1 MDIQQ
6 ALADAASA
14 ALADTTVSAI
24 PTPAAPAPADTQDP
38 KTAKAPEA
46 EAPEAPELTD
56 EVTEGAEDTPEET
69 TEETA
74 DEALELP
81 GGYVAVPTV
90 TEGLATEFTL
100 RDAEREVEV
109 PDLIVEYKANGK
121 VRQDRLDKVVKLAQF
136 GVYNEEREQKL
147 QQTEREAVSLKSERE
162 ELAQLIEERE
172 AQLERLLTDE
182 DYFLA
187 VREAYSQ
194 ENSPERRAQR
204 AEQQVKD
211 LRVQTEMQRIT
222 EAGQQFYTGEVQPAI
237 QLIAEALPSVSPQ
250 ELEERMA
257 YAMQLHAAVAPNGQ
271 TYLPASQFDAA
282 RQYIVQDLAV
292 WAQMQ
297 HARRSESAP
306 SSQVKEAQAA
316 VAKAQVEAQKA
327 KRAVGQATKPVGR
340 AASNTPAKPKAAKPA
355 TVDDALDSAMSEILA
370 SIR

>member
-1 MDIQQ
+1 MDIST
-6 ALADAASA
+6 ALSEAAEA
-14 ALADTTVSAI
+14 AMASVAT
-24 PTPAAPAPADTQDP
+24 APADAPPPAPPATEAP
-38 KTAKAPEA
+38 VAPEPD
-46 EAPEAPELTD
+46 EAPEDETEASDPDAPD
-56 EVTEGAEDTPEET
+56 ETSEESTEDPALPE
-69 TEETA
+69 
-74 DEALELP
+74 
-81 GGYVAVPTV
+81 GYVAVPV
-90 TEGLATEFTL
+90 VEDQLATEFTL
-100 RDAEREVEV
+100 RDAEGEVEI
-109 PDLIVEYKANGK
+109 PALIVEYKANGK